1 MRRRLDRRDRQ
12 RLARAV
18 RLLREPV
25 QLAPGFEARVME
37 RLGAE
42 AMPQRP
48 AALRWLVKPL
58 TLRLKPIWGLAL
70 AATLALMVLVPGRS
84 RGPDAGPGEVVITL
98 VAPFP
103 DAKRVAVAGSFT
115 DWQPLPLERDHA
127 TGVFRARLVVPTG
140 VHEYM
145 FVLDGDRWVADPL
158 SDSYAD
164 DGFGRM
170 NSVLV
175 ARRSES

>member
-1 MRRRLDRRDRQ
+1 VRRRLDPRDRR

-25 QLAPGFEARVME
+25 QLAPGIEARVME
-37 RLGAE
+37 RLGAG
-42 AMPQRP
+42 AAVRRP
-48 AALRWLVKPL
+48 AAVRWLVEPL
-58 TLRLKPIWGLAL
+58 TVRLRPAWAL
-70 AATLALMVLVPGRS
+70 AVAAALAVVLLWPGRQELT
-84 RGPDAGPGEVVITL
+84 PGPGEVVVTL

-103 DAKRVAVAGSFT
+103 DAEQVAVAGSFT
-115 DWQPLPLERDHA
+115 DWRPVRLERDHE
-127 TGVFRARLVVPTG
+127 TGVFRVRLAVPTG

-158 SDSYAD
+158 SESYAD

>member
-1 MRRRLDRRDRQ
+1 MRRRLDPSDRR

-25 QLAPGFEARVME
+25 QLAPGLDARVME
-37 RLGAE
+37 RLGAS
-42 AMPQRP
+42 AGPRRR
-48 AALRWLVKPL
+48 AAIRWLVEPL
-58 TLRLKPIWGLAL
+58 TLRLKPVWALAL
-70 AATLALMVLVPGRS
+70 AAAIALVVLWPGRQELA
-84 RGPDAGPGEVVITL
+84 PGPGEVVVTL

-103 DAKRVAVAGSFT
+103 EAEQVAVAGSFT
-115 DWQPLPLERDHA
+115 DWRPVLLERDHE
-127 TGVFRARLVVPTG
+127 TGVFRVRLVVPAG

-158 SDSYAD
+158 SESYAD

-175 ARRSES
+175 ARRSS